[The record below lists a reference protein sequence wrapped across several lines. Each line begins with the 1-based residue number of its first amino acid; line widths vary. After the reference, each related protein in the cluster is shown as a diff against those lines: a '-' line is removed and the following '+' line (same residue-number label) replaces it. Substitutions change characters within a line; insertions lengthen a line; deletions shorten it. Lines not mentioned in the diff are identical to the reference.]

1 MLFVHEL
8 KKTVCS
14 VSYFLFV
21 ALITLA
27 LYSQGALD
35 FSGDLMQKPRP
46 GGNYGSK
53 NEEIP
58 EIIMPAALQ
67 ALYGEFVENHYKTY
81 PIGLYKN
88 VRLNAGEQAEIAE
101 ILSGLTGLGKDV
113 FLDAQNIAESG
124 GGGGFVI
131 MGGDIQS
138 DGNGGFIVSPGGAGP
153 QDGAVAAEPELQVRS
168 GLSYQEFKEQMQ
180 RVDNILGGG
189 SDYAEESL
197 IGFGTVPLSYEEASA
212 RYELAVNS
220 DRVTGGYA
228 RLFSDYAVAMV
239 LGIFPV
245 FPAVIMGM
253 RDRRAKMSELVYV
266 REESGARIVLMRY
279 LAVIVSVMVPVII
292 LSYLS
297 NASVWGCYEGIKLD
311 YLAPLKYALG
321 WILPS
326 VMISS
331 ALGLCLT
338 ELTGT
343 PIAIAVQGLW
353 WFLDINMGYKSVSA
367 SYALLRLSPRHNAG
381 PLSYFRTGD
390 FLDNFR
396 RLWVNRLFFAVLSAA
411 VVVVTIIIYEARRR
425 GRLNAGSQIK
435 RAFAHVGKG
444 SFHRENQPEA

>member
-113 FLDAQNIAESG
+113 FLDAQHIAESG

-266 REESGARIVLMRY
+266 REESGARIVFMRY

-331 ALGLCLT
+331 ALGLGLT

-367 SYALLRLSPRHNAG
+367 SYALLRLSW
-381 PLSYFRTGD
+381 L
-390 FLDNFR
+390 L
-396 RLWVNRLFFAVLSAA
+396 
-411 VVVVTIIIYEARRR
+411 
-425 GRLNAGSQIK
+425 
-435 RAFAHVGKG
+435 
-444 SFHRENQPEA
+444 